1 MMTWRKIKVSW
12 NKEYKNLNYKFIPTY
27 QIKSSFEKYQHK
39 EYQSFIGNDAYFLPN
54 PMPSFVDK
62 ILNLDIF
69 YNYKIKSPGFHKIR
83 PGMGLPL
90 HIDDYESF
98 SEFYN
103 IKNKNSIIRFIIFLE
118 DSKPGHM
125 LQIENKVYSSWYA
138 GNYVSWQGDTP
149 HGAFNLG
156 TEDRYTLQITCHE

>member
-83 PGMGLPL
+83 PGMVYLYIL
-90 HIDDYESF
+90 TIMNHF
-98 SEFYN
+98 LN
-103 IKNKNSIIRFIIFLE
+103 FIIL
-118 DSKPGHM
+118 K
-125 LQIENKVYSSWYA
+125 IKIV
-138 GNYVSWQGDTP
+138 
-149 HGAFNLG
+149 
-156 TEDRYTLQITCHE
+156 